1 MALTSDTEKC
11 KGGSMPPP
19 GVQFMQLLAR
29 AVVARLKLRNRK
41 EPVPENTE
49 QDDAQSSDSTGGVLN
64 VAHCHHSD

>member
-1 MALTSDTEKC
+1 MALTSETEKC

-41 EPVPENTE
+41 EPVPQNTE
-49 QDDAQSSDSTGGVLN
+49 HDAQSSDSTGGILN